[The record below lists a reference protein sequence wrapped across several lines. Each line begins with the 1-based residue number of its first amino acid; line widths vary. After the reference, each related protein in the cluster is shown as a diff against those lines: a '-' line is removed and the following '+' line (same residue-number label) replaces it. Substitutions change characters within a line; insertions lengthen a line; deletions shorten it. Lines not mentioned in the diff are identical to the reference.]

1 MTKTRPDGCNRDG
14 ESIARSTPTRIFQRT
29 QKGKMRLEL
38 GRERRVGERATSVIQ
53 GCSGHLGKG
62 DE

>member
-38 GRERRVGERATSVIQ
+38 GRERRVREGDVGDSGVFRAFR
-53 GCSGHLGKG
+53 
-62 DE
+62 